1 MARLCPAG
9 ADLTPLVTDPELTLI
24 RKIAEFPEVVE
35 VAAEQLA
42 PYKLPHYAEDL
53 AATFHQFY
61 TVCRVVTEDAG
72 LTAARLALVDAT
84 RLTLVRALA
93 LVGVSAPERM

>member
-1 MARLCPAG
+1 
-9 ADLTPLVTDPELTLI
+9 PELALI

-42 PYKLPHYAEDL
+42 PHKLPHYAEDL

-61 TVCRVVTEDAG
+61 TLCRVVTEDAE
-72 LTAARLALVDAT
+72 LTTARLALVDAT
-84 RLTLVRALA
+84 RLTLARALG
-93 LVGVSAPERM
+93 LLGVSAPERM